1 MKYRA
6 MGRTGYTVSEIGF
19 GAWQIGGGSW
29 GAQNDEDSIK
39 ALHTAIEKGVNFI
52 DTAAGY
58 GDGKS
63 ERIVGKFIKDI
74 GKRIYITTKT
84 PPLPGS
90 WPPSPY
96 SIAEDRYPESYI
108 RNNVDER
115 LKNLDLGKLD
125 ILLLHTWTRAWNNNP
140 TPLKI
145 LEKLKNEGKIEN
157 IGISTPEHDQNSVI
171 DLMRNGLVDVVEV
184 IYNIFEQEPVA
195 EFLPT
200 AEKYNIGIIGRMP
213 FDEGS
218 LTGKYT
224 ADTVFEEGDLRRVYF
239 KGDRLIEALERVE
252 KVREDI
258 KDTELTLPQAAL
270 LFVLNQPSIST
281 VIPGMRNVN
290 YVLENTAVSDMPPLP
305 ENILLKLRK
314 HNWLRAYWYPE

>member
-1 MKYRA
+1 MKYRT
-6 MGRTGYTVSEIGF
+6 MGKTGYKISEIGF

-39 ALHTAIEKGVNFI
+39 ALSDAVKKGVNFI

-63 ERIVGKFIKDI
+63 EKIIGKFIKNA
-74 GKRIYITTKT
+74 GKRIYIATKT
-84 PPLPGS
+84 PPLPGN

-96 SIAEDRYPESYI
+96 CIAEERYPERYI
-108 RNNVDER
+108 RDNVNER
-115 LKNLDLGKLD
+115 LNNLGVDKLD

-145 LEKLKNEGKIEN
+145 LEKLKSEGKIEN
-157 IGISTPEHDQNSVI
+157 IGISTPEHDQNSVL
-171 DLMRNGLVDVVEV
+171 DLMKNGLVDVIEV
-184 IYNIFEQEPVA
+184 IFNIFEQEPA
-195 EFLPT
+195 AQFLPT
-200 AEKYNIGIIGRMP
+200 AKKYNIGIIGRVP

-224 ADTVFEEGDLRRVYF
+224 INTVFEEDDFRRDYF
-239 KGDRLIEALERVE
+239 IGDRLKKTLERVE

-258 KDTELTLPQAAL
+258 KDTGLTLPQASL

-281 VIPGMRNVN
+281 VIPGMRNVDQ
-290 YVLENTAVSDMPPLP
+290 VEANTAVSDMPPLSKD
-305 ENILLKLRK
+305 IIAKLRK
-314 HNWLRAYWYPE
+314 HNWLRADWYSG